1 MNQMDQPVS
10 KSIFNLANYFFPP
23 TSRRSDLT
31 LLMLKVVQRLDG
43 YAAVLWGVPLYNGES
58 DRPHRVEVNF
68 KEVNFAEV
76 SSTVLGT

>member
-1 MNQMDQPVS
+1 
-10 KSIFNLANYFFPP
+10 
-23 TSRRSDLT
+23 
-31 LLMLKVVQRLDG
+31 MLKVVQRLDG